1 MNVPTTPVP
10 TTPVRSVPLDRAH
23 ELIRLD
29 RRAAG
34 ACAELEARLFPGDS
48 PWPMA
53 GFISELDQPQAIY
66 LGINRTLDHK
76 LMGYA
81 GLAILG
87 APQSFTPTTGVYPT
101 ADDHHVLLSAA
112 HGHAHTYGHAHAH
125 FGTGTDTDTDT
136 GTNGVTDGLAKAG
149 DPTAAQAIADLQIES
164 EVRTIGL
171 DPAVQGKGWGRV
183 LLEGILQW
191 ADAAVASVYLEVRT
205 DNAPAIGLY
214 QREGFVTLATRANY
228 YQPSGADAYIMQRP
242 PQVQQAARVLQAPKP
257 QQAPRVQ
264 QAPDTQQAPRVQQ
277 APQSQQ
283 APQHHNEEE

>member
-101 ADDHHVLLSAA
+101 ADDHHALLSAA
-112 HGHAHTYGHAHAH
+112 HGHTHTYGHAHAH
-125 FGTGTDTDTDT
+125 VDTDTDT
-136 GTNGVTDGLAKAG
+136 RTNGVTDGLAKAG

-242 PQVQQAARVLQAPKP
+242 PQIAQAPQRQQAPKP
-257 QQAPRVQ
+257 
-264 QAPDTQQAPRVQQ
+264 
-277 APQSQQ
+277 QQ

>member
-1 MNVPTTPVP
+1 MNVPTTPAS

-48 PWPMA
+48 PWPVA
-53 GFISELDQPQAIY
+53 GFVSELDQPQAIY

-101 ADDHHVLLSAA
+101 ADDHHALLSVA
-112 HGHAHTYGHAHAH
+112 HTHAHVDTATDGA
-125 FGTGTDTDTDT
+125 TDTDVDTVTATD
-136 GTNGVTDGLAKAG
+136 GVTDTDGVTSAG
-149 DPTAAQAIADLQIES
+149 DATAAQAIADLQIES

-242 PQVQQAARVLQAPKP
+242 PQIAQAPQRQQAPKP
-257 QQAPRVQ
+257 
-264 QAPDTQQAPRVQQ
+264 
-277 APQSQQ
+277 QQ